1 MNDETAKHSPKQR
14 NITAAG
20 EPRIDSIRTGD
31 NDWIKQNL
39 VFIRYSSIR
48 SWATVMVVPLV
59 DAESKDIFH
68 SSFPESSFRNSLLM
82 TLSSSKNSFLDLQL
96 RDALQIFEQH

>member
-59 DAESKDIFH
+59 DESKDIFH
-68 SSFPESSFRNSLLM
+68 SSFPEPSFRNSLF

>member
-1 MNDETAKHSPKQR
+1 
-14 NITAAG
+14 
-20 EPRIDSIRTGD
+20 
-31 NDWIKQNL
+31 
-39 VFIRYSSIR
+39 
-48 SWATVMVVPLV
+48 MVVPLV